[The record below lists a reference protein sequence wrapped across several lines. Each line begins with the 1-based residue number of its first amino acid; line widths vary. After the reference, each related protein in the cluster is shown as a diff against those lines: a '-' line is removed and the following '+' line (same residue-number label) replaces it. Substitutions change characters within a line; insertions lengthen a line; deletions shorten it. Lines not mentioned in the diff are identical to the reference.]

1 MLGVLTMN
9 IINFGGVVVDCYY
22 GEGFS
27 RTTGKVVFW
36 GRILHVSVGKFYWN
50 FHLWGIT
57 PKSPKWSEQ
66 YPEVL
71 PD

>member
-1 MLGVLTMN
+1 MN
-9 IINFGGVVVDCYY
+9 IINFCGIIVDCYY
-22 GEGFS
+22 GEGLPS
-27 RTTGKVVFW
+27 PTTGKVEFY
-36 GRILHVSVGKFYWN
+36 GRILHVSIGRLYWN

-57 PKSPKWSEQ
+57 PKSPEWAEQ

>member
-1 MLGVLTMN
+1 MN